1 MTAAFSVDIIYNVK
15 VYQEKYIRRCV
26 GLKCRIR
33 EAIPMIAALILGIVS
48 AFCLMI
54 YASPMEDLSL
64 DLALGPREDT
74 LVDTTSDYDSKGW
87 TVYTQE
93 GETVTELTPN
103 GIGGYTGLELGQ
115 TFYYSRVMSEELD
128 SPTLQLGVG
137 ESTVSIWLDDVLIYT
152 DFPEQENRIGYLHL
166 PMNEW
171 YRDPITVSL
180 PMDYHGKTLTIA
192 QSFPEWTE
200 TGSVKAWP
208 ADILLYCGY
217 AYESGLISETFQTA
231 AIAGVTFLLVLILLA
246 SFVRSGDW
254 SILCVAVVA
263 FCAMAN
269 RLIST
274 SFFGEYF
281 DPSRNSLNSILPL
294 ISALALL
301 IFLTIR
307 GGKHRKIMWTLVGLC
322 ALSLVGYA
330 VVITASTHTASDDL
344 FAFLLVEVLPRWV
357 LFAAIS
363 VAVVFGVIYWRKESW
378 FYRVFT
384 PTALVCVLAS
394 WLAIILFLEKGVVWQ
409 QITVSLAS
417 GQIHYI
423 YQRTIP
429 AITVAA
435 LLTAVAEFIHTELNR
450 RAEQQILE
458 ERREMAQITYE
469 SMCSQHEEIM
479 KLRHD
484 MAGHLET
491 LRGMSDSA
499 ETAAYIDNLIG
510 KNRRVR
516 SIVHTGN
523 EVLDIILNSK
533 LSAAMDAGIH
543 VEIVRSTAP
552 EKLPIPDDDLS
563 SIVIN
568 ILSNALKAAKA
579 SNAEKPFL
587 KLDVH
592 IKGSWLAIVCENS
605 ADIRQVEKKVKKETV
620 PKHGLGLKIIE
631 ETAKQHNGLF
641 DTEYGQD
648 YYKVSVV
655 LPVS

>member
-1 MTAAFSVDIIYNVK
+1 MK
-15 VYQEKYIRRCV
+15 RRRQRDLPV
-26 GLKCRIR
+26 
-33 EAIPMIAALILGIVS
+33 IAALILGIVS

-54 YASPMEDLSL
+54 YARPMQDVSL
-64 DLALGPREDT
+64 DLTPGFRED
-74 LVDTTSDYDSKGW
+74 LLELDPADYDSKGW

-93 GETVTELTPN
+93 GETVTALTSD
-103 GIGGYTGLELGQ
+103 GIGGYMGLELGQ

-128 SPTLQLGVG
+128 SPTLQIGVG
-137 ESTVSIWLDDVLIYT
+137 ESTVSIWLDGVLIYT

-180 PMDYHGKTLTIA
+180 PMDYQGKTLVIA
-192 QSFPEWTE
+192 QSSPEWAE
-200 TGSVKAWP
+200 TSAVKVWP
-208 ADILLYCGY
+208 AETRIYCGY
-217 AYESGLISETFQTA
+217 AYESSLISETFRTA
-231 AIAGVTFLLVLILLA
+231 TVAGAAFLLVLILLA
-246 SFVRSGDW
+246 GFVRSRDW
-254 SILCVAVVA
+254 SILCVAVAA
-263 FCAMAN
+263 FCTMADC
-269 RLIST
+269 LVDA
-274 SFFGEYF
+274 SFFGKYF
-281 DPSRNSLNSILPL
+281 DPSRNSLDSILPL
-294 ISALALL
+294 LSALALV
-301 IFLTIR
+301 IFLALR
-307 GGKHRKIMWTLVGLC
+307 GGTHRKILWGLAGLC
-322 ALSLVGYA
+322 GLSLAGYA
-330 VVITASTHTASDDL
+330 AVMTVLPYSASDDP
-344 FAFLLVEVLPRWV
+344 FTFLLVDVLPLWV
-357 LFAAIS
+357 LFAAAIT
-363 VAVVFGVIYWRKESW
+363 AVVLGAVYWRKESW

-384 PTALVCVLAS
+384 PAVLTCVPVY
-394 WLAIILFLEKGVVWQ
+394 WLIVIFRETGTIWE
-409 QITVSLAS
+409 QITASLGS
-417 GQIHYI
+417 GQIQYFYH
-423 YQRTIP
+423 RTIP
-429 AITVAA
+429 AITTAA
-435 LLTAVAEFIHTELNR
+435 LFAAVAEFIHTELNR
-450 RAEQQILE
+450 RAEQQLLE
-458 ERREMAQITYE
+458 ERREMAQVTYE
-469 SMCSQHEEIM
+469 SMCSQHEEVM

-491 LRGMSDSA
+491 LRGMSGSA
-499 ETAAYIDNLIG
+499 ETTAYIDNLIG
-510 KNRRVR
+510 KNKRVR
-516 SIVHTGN
+516 PIVHTGN

-568 ILSNALKAAKA
+568 ILNNALKAAKA

-605 ADIRQVEKKVKKETV
+605 ADIRQIEKKVKKETV

-655 LPVS
+655 LPLDQVAM

>member
-1 MTAAFSVDIIYNVK
+1 MKSRQQK
-15 VYQEKYIRRCV
+15 H
-26 GLKCRIR
+26 
-33 EAIPMIAALILGIVS
+33 IPVIAALILGIVS

-54 YASPMEDLSL
+54 YARPMQDVSL
-64 DLALGPREDT
+64 DLTPGFRNDMIEIDPA
-74 LVDTTSDYDSKGW
+74 DYDSKGW

-93 GETVTELTPN
+93 GETVTELVSD
-103 GIGGYTGLELGQ
+103 GVRGYTGLELGQ

-128 SPTLQLGVG
+128 NPTLQIGVG
-137 ESTVSIWLDDVLIYT
+137 ESTVSVWLDGVLIYT

-180 PMDYHGKTLTIA
+180 PMDYQGKTLIIA

-200 TGSVKAWP
+200 TNTVKACP
-208 ADILLYCGY
+208 AETQIYCGY
-217 AYESGLISETFQTA
+217 AYESSLISESFRTA
-231 AIAGVTFLLVLILLA
+231 AIAGAAFLLVLILLV
-246 SFVRSGDW
+246 SFVRSRDW

-263 FCAMAN
+263 FCIMAN
-269 RLIST
+269 SLVDA
-274 SFFGEYF
+274 SFFGKYF
-281 DPSRNSLNSILPL
+281 DPSRNSLYSILPL
-294 ISALALL
+294 FSALALL
-301 IFLTIR
+301 IFLTLR
-307 GGKHRKIMWTLVGLC
+307 SEQHRRLLWVLTSLC
-322 ALSLVGYA
+322 VLFLAGYA
-330 VVITASTHTASDDL
+330 TVITASPFINSND
-344 FAFLLVEVLPRWV
+344 FAAYLLVSILPHWG
-357 LFAAIS
+357 LFVSITA
-363 VAVVFGVIYWRKESW
+363 AVVLGALYQRKNSW
-378 FYRVFT
+378 FFRLFT
-384 PTALVCVLAS
+384 PTALVCVGIR
-394 WLAIILFLEKGVVWQ
+394 WLTVLLRDQGAVWS
-409 QITVSLAS
+409 QITVSLS
-417 GQIHYI
+417 GGQIQYFYH
-423 YQRTIP
+423 RTIP
-429 AITVAA
+429 AITTAA
-435 LLTAVAEFIHTELNR
+435 LFAAVAEFIHTELNR
-450 RAEQQILE
+450 RAEQQLLE
-458 ERREMAQITYE
+458 ERREMAQVTYE
-469 SMCSQHEEIM
+469 SMCSQHEEVM

-491 LRGMSDSA
+491 LRGMSGSE
-499 ETAAYIDNLIG
+499 ETTAYIDNLIG
-510 KNRRVR
+510 KNKRVR
-516 SIVHTGN
+516 PIVHTGN

-568 ILSNALKAAKA
+568 ILNNALKAAKA

-605 ADIRQVEKKVKKETV
+605 ADIRQIEKKVKKETV

-655 LPVS
+655 LPLDQVAM